1 MAKIK
6 IALIMKKIIALFVV
20 VLSSL
25 CLIGNAS
32 QQVVHRQKSKTEKQS
47 TKQSAQT
54 STGLKALFN
63 SNLGNYPYDF
73 KMFENK
79 ALRSRLYKIMGE
91 KQFKYL
97 VKELS
102 DVQTPIEYENFCYY
116 TWMMKA
122 HSGGEYSATICYDL
136 KLDAIAITTCING
149 DYKSFWEKG
158 FYVPEDMLR

>member
-1 MAKIK
+1 
-6 IALIMKKIIALFVV
+6 MKKIIALFVV
-20 VLSSL
+20 ILSSL

-32 QQVVHRQKSKTEKQS
+32 QQVIHRQKSKTEKQS

-63 SNLGNYPYDF
+63 NNLGGYPHDF

-79 ALRSRLYKIMGE
+79 ALRSRLCKIMGE

-122 HSGGEYSATICYDL
+122 HSGGEYSATICYNP
-136 KLDAIAITTCING
+136 KLDAIAVTTCING
-149 DYKSFWEKG
+149 DYKSYGEKG
-158 FYVPEDMLR
+158 FYVAEEMLR